1 MAADESRRPFLCE
14 VQLREM
20 RTGRVAR
27 RIWPGLGLLA
37 GLSCGMI
44 WVGCNEVEVFRIKN
58 RLCRVDAYEAALKA
72 QVARWSKTCLL
83 DESRCEYEKPHPLA
97 GRWPHWPPFCCGTAS
112 FAGPAVETPVRFHGP
127 PCPLRAS
134 LDNAARFLGFAP
146 PTGFEP
152 MLVKQKREGHRLLA
166 FVFKGGSSG
175 VRTLGLGIKSPLLC
189 QLS

>member
-1 MAADESRRPFLCE
+1 MRVGGLFLCE

-97 GRWPHWPPFCCGTAS
+97 GRRPHWPPLLRDRILCR
-112 FAGPAVETPVRFHGP
+112 PRWITPVCFHGP
-127 PCPLRAS
+127 PCPLRA
-134 LDNAARFLGFAP
+134 LLENAARFLSFAP

>member
-1 MAADESRRPFLCE
+1 
-14 VQLREM
+14 M

-44 WVGCNEVEVFRIKN
+44 WDGCNEVEVFRIKN
-58 RLCRVDAYEAALKA
+58 RLCRLDAYEAALKA

-97 GRWPHWPPFCCGTAS
+97 GRWPHWPPFAAGPHSLQAPLGNAGAFPQAS
-112 FAGPAVETPVRFHGP
+112 VPLAGFAGKRCAFPQLRTPNGVRTHA
-127 PCPLRAS
+127 LNK
-134 LDNAARFLGFAP
+134 NARGIW
-146 PTGFEP
+146 
-152 MLVKQKREGHRLLA
+152 LLA
-166 FVFKGGSSG
+166 FMLKGGSSG

>member
-1 MAADESRRPFLCE
+1 MAAL
-14 VQLREM
+14 V
-20 RTGRVAR
+20 
-27 RIWPGLGLLA
+27 
-37 GLSCGMI
+37 
-44 WVGCNEVEVFRIKN
+44 
-58 RLCRVDAYEAALKA
+58 
-72 QVARWSKTCLL
+72 
-83 DESRCEYEKPHPLA
+83 
-97 GRWPHWPPFCCGTAS
+97 PFCYGAAS

-134 LDNAARFLGFAP
+134 LDNAARFFSFAL

-166 FVFKGGSSG
+166 FMLKGGSSG

>member
-1 MAADESRRPFLCE
+1 
-14 VQLREM
+14 M

-37 GLSCGMI
+37 GLSCGTI

-83 DESRCEYEKPHPLA
+83 DESQYEYEKPHPLA
-97 GRWPHWPPFCCGTAS
+97 GRRPHWPPFAAGPHSLQAPLGNARAFPRAS
-112 FAGPAVETPVRFHGP
+112 TPLAGFAGKRCAFP
-127 PCPLRAS
+127 S
-134 LDNAARFLGFAP
+134 FAP

>member
-97 GRWPHWPPFCCGTAS
+97 GRRPHWPPFA
-112 FAGPAVETPVRFHGP
+112 AGPH
-127 PCPLRAS
+127 PLQAP
-134 LDNAARFLGFAP
+134 LDNARALPRASVPLAGFA
-146 PTGFEP
+146 G
-152 MLVKQKREGHRLLA
+152 KRCA
-166 FVFKGGSSG
+166 FPQLRTPNG
-175 VRTLGLGIKSPLLC
+175 VRTHARKTKTRGAQAPRVRVEGWVIRGSNPGPWD
-189 QLS
+189 

>member
-83 DESRCEYEKPHPLA
+83 DESQYEYEKPHPLA
-97 GRWPHWPPFCCGTAS
+97 GRRPHWPPFCYGTVS
-112 FAGPAVETPVRFHGP
+112 FSGPAGKR
-127 PCPLRAS
+127 PCVS
-134 LDNAARFLGFAP
+134 
-146 PTGFEP
+146 TGFHAP
-152 MLVKQKREGHRLLA
+152 CGLRWKTLRICSASHSQR
-166 FVFKGGSSG
+166 GSNPC
-175 VRTLGLGIKSPLLC
+175 T
-189 QLS
+189 

>member
-1 MAADESRRPFLCE
+1 MRVRRPFLCE
-14 VQLREM
+14 VQPCEM
-20 RTGRVAR
+20 QTGRAAR

-37 GLSCGMI
+37 DLSCGMI

-72 QVARWSKTCLL
+72 QVARWAKACLL
-83 DESRCEYEKPHPLA
+83 DESQYEYEKPHPLA
-97 GRWPHWPPFCCGTAS
+97 GRRSHWPPFAT
-112 FAGPAVETPVRFHGP
+112 GPHPFQAPLGKRHTSTG
-127 PCPLRAS
+127 LRAPCGLCWKTLRVS
-134 LDNAARFLGFAP
+134 SASHP

>member
-1 MAADESRRPFLCE
+1 
-14 VQLREM
+14 M

-37 GLSCGMI
+37 GSPCGMI
-44 WVGCNEVEVFRIKN
+44 WIGCNEVEVFRIKN
-58 RLCRVDAYEAALKA
+58 RLCRVDAYGAALKA
-72 QVARWSKTCLL
+72 QVARWAKTCLL

-97 GRWPHWPPFCCGTAS
+97 GRRPHWPPFAVGPHPLQAPLWKRPCASTGLHAPCGLCWKTLRVSSAS
-112 FAGPAVETPVRFHGP
+112 H
-127 PCPLRAS
+127 
-134 LDNAARFLGFAP
+134 P